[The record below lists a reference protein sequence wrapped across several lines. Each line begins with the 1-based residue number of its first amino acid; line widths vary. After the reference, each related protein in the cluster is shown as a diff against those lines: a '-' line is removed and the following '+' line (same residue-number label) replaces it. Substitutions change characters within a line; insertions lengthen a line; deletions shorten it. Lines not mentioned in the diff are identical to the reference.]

1 MGVDLQKS
9 LDQPVSD
16 FMSAGFVRVMFDDS
30 VTDSARAMQK
40 AGATEAVVMRQEDPI
55 GIVTERDILYKV
67 VAAGLD
73 PSATKVREVMCAP
86 VATVGSTAKVMDA
99 IAKMSKLG
107 IRRLGVTKNGKLV
120 GLVTQKAMVSGGL
133 DKNVVLP
140 ELASPNAVVC
150 PYCGATLGDRNELSR
165 HIDHAH
171 LGLGLLEGDLSK
183 W

>member
-1 MGVDLQKS
+1 VDLRKS

-16 FMSAGFVRVMFDDS
+16 YMSTSFVRVSYDDP
-30 VTDSARAMQK
+30 VTDAARVMQK
-40 AGATEAVVMRQEDPI
+40 AGATEAVVMRDDDPI

-73 PSATKVREVMCAP
+73 PSVTKVRDVMSAP
-86 VATVGSTAKVMDA
+86 VATVDSAAKVADT

-107 IRRLGVTKNGKLV
+107 VRRLGVTRNGKLI

-133 DKNVVLP
+133 EQHVLLP
-140 ELASPNAVVC
+140 ELASPNALVC
-150 PYCGATLGDRNELSR
+150 PYCGATMDDRDELSR
-165 HIDHAH
+165 HIDHVH

>member
-1 MGVDLQKS
+1 MDLRQS

-16 FMSAGFVRVMFDDS
+16 YMSTSFVKVSYDDP
-30 VTDSARAMQK
+30 VTDAARVMQK
-40 AGATEAVVMRQEDPI
+40 AGATEAVVMRDDDPI

-73 PSATKVREVMCAP
+73 PSATRVRDVMSAP
-86 VATVGSTAKVMDA
+86 VATVDSAAKVADA

-107 IRRLGVTKNGKLV
+107 IRRLGVTRKGKLV

-133 DKNVVLP
+133 EQNVALP
-140 ELASPNAVVC
+140 ELASPDALVC
-150 PYCGATLGDRNELSR
+150 PYCGATMDDRDELSR

>member
-1 MGVDLQKS
+1 MDLRRS

-16 FMSAGFVRVMFDDS
+16 YMSIGFARVRFDDP
-30 VTDSARAMQK
+30 VTDAARVMQK
-40 AGATEAVVMRQEDPI
+40 ARATEAIVMRDDDPV

-73 PSATKVREVMCAP
+73 PSAAKVRDVMSAP
-86 VATVGSTAKVMDA
+86 VATVDSAAKVVDA

-107 IRRLGVTKNGKLV
+107 VRRLAVTRKGKLI

-133 DKNVVLP
+133 EQHVALP
-140 ELASPNAVVC
+140 ELASPNVLAC
-150 PYCGATLGDRNELSR
+150 PYCGAFMGDRDELSR
-165 HIDHAH
+165 HIDRTH

>member
-1 MGVDLQKS
+1 MDLRKS
-9 LDQPVSD
+9 LDRPVSD
-16 FMSAGFVRVMFDDS
+16 YMMTSFVRVSFDDQ
-30 VTDSARAMQK
+30 VTDAARVMQK
-40 AGATEAVVMRQEDPI
+40 AGATEAVVVRGDDPI

-73 PSATKVREVMCAP
+73 PSATKVRDVMNAP
-86 VATVGSTAKVMDA
+86 VATVDSAAKVVDA

-107 IRRLGVTKNGKLV
+107 VRRLGVTRKGKLI

-133 DKNVVLP
+133 EQHVALP
-140 ELASPNAVVC
+140 ELASPNVLAC
-150 PYCGATLGDRNELSR
+150 PYCGETVGDRDELSR

>member
-1 MGVDLQKS
+1 MDLRRS

-16 FMSAGFVRVMFDDS
+16 YMSTGFVRVSFDDS
-30 VTDSARAMQK
+30 VTDAARVMQK
-40 AGATEAVVMRQEDPI
+40 AAATEAVVMRDDDPI

-73 PSATKVREVMCAP
+73 PSAIKVRDVMSAP
-86 VATVGSTAKVMDA
+86 VATVDSADKVVDA

-107 IRRLGVTKNGKLV
+107 FRRLGVTSKGKLV

-133 DKNVVLP
+133 EQHVALP
-140 ELASPNAVVC
+140 ELASPTALVC
-150 PYCGATLGDRNELSR
+150 PYCGAVMGDRNELSR
-165 HIDHAH
+165 HIDNAH
-171 LGLGLLEGDLSK
+171 LGLGLLEGDLSR